1 MLWLKN
7 NGIAALT
14 LLVAALTLAGCGF
27 RPLYGEQANSPA
39 TTQYMAAV
47 EIAPIPERIG
57 QELQNHLRV
66 RLNPRGAPA
75 NTRYRLQT
83 RLNEIRTDLAIRD
96 DASATLANLQLIAN
110 YTLHDAA
117 SNDVLYKGQS
127 RFTASYN
134 LVRSQFANLV
144 AEDDARSRAV
154 EAISDDMRVRLGIY
168 FDRQAKAAN

>member
-1 MLWLKN
+1 MLWRKN
-7 NGIAALT
+7 KGIAALA

-110 YTLHDAA
+110 YTLLCSIRGRAA
-117 SNDVLYKGQS
+117 SPRATIWCARNSPIWWPRMMREAVPLKRS
-127 RFTASYN
+127 ATICACALASISTA
-134 LVRSQFANLV
+134 
-144 AEDDARSRAV
+144 
-154 EAISDDMRVRLGIY
+154 
-168 FDRQAKAAN
+168 RQKPRTRGRTGG